1 MKSKH
6 ILLLVILL
14 LSNYLTAQT
23 LQIDSE
29 KAIVNYHFVKEK
41 VEGTISGMKA
51 SITFNTNDL
60 SKSKIE
66 GTVDVSTL
74 TSGNGLRDKH
84 LKSKSYFDADQYPTL
99 KFVSE
104 EIKKNDEGFLMTG
117 YISLK
122 DQRKKVSIQ
131 FSYENNVFTGKSEI
145 YTNDFDFFNK
155 KKREDSMVLLTFIVP
170 LMD

>member
-1 MKSKH
+1 MKTKH
-6 ILLLVILL
+6 IILFITFIFC
-14 LSNYLTAQT
+14 NFFIAQT

-41 VEGTISGMKA
+41 VEGTVSGMKA
-51 SITFNTNDL
+51 NITFNTNDL

-117 YISLK
+117 YITLK
-122 DQRKKVSIQ
+122 DQRKKVTIQ
-131 FSYENNVFTGKSEI
+131 FTYENNVFTGKSEI

-155 KKREDSMVLLTFIVP
+155 KKREESLVLLTFIVP